1 MATKPYIIQDLSNDM
16 GAVTDAR
23 QVGPS
28 GGGGGSGMTE
38 ALKQA
43 TYQCFEDV
51 AWEDPDTRA
60 ADLAALFA
68 ALYPVSSLSA
78 VYTQSGAVYE
88 TDNLDV
94 LEDDLVVTATYE
106 DGTTGVI
113 PAGSYT
119 LSGTLTEGSSTI
131 TVTYSG
137 KTATFTVNVETAMWS
152 IKNEAFDGGFISTYI
167 PMCNEDRDW
176 TIAFDVTLDTNPTS
190 GDASSYKLPRLIDN
204 SGLCY
209 SIAFYKKNGNSTN
222 YSMQYMATEKTIT
235 GATVGTG
242 RIRFVIT
249 HAKDSGKASIAFR
262 KDSGEPVTDS
272 ISATFSAA
280 TPNVVIGQTNGA
292 NQLPKGTLNFAAIY
306 YSVFSQTSTEDF
318 LGV

>member
-1 MATKPYIIQDLSNDM
+1 MRGMTPLGPIIV
-16 GAVTDAR
+16 AKT
-23 QVGPS
+23 VG
-28 GGGGGSGMTE
+28 GNGQGGSGMTD

-43 TYQCFEDV
+43 IYQCFEDV

-119 LSGTLTEGSSTI
+119 LSGTLAEGSSTV
-131 TVTYSG
+131 TVTFGG
-137 KTATFTVNVETAMWS
+137 KTATFTVTVETAQWS
-152 IKNEAFDGGFISTYI
+152 TKNEAFNGGFVNTFV
-167 PMCNEDRDW
+167 PLCNEDRDW
-176 TIAFDVTLDTNPTS
+176 TIAMDVTLDTNPTS
-190 GDASSYKLPRLIDN
+190 GDASKYKLLRLLEN
-204 SGLCY
+204 GGTSY
-209 SIAFYKKNGNSTN
+209 AIAFFKNTGNASN
-222 YSMQYMATEKTIT
+222 YSMMYMGTIET
-235 GATVGTG
+235 ISGATVGTG
-242 RIRFVIT
+242 RIRIVIT
-249 HAKDSGKASIAFR
+249 HTKDSGLASIAFR

-272 ISATFSAA
+272 ISATFAAA
-280 TPNVVIGQTNGA
+280 TANVVLGQSSGD
-292 NQLPKGTLNFAAIY
+292 NQLPKGTFNFAAIY
-306 YSVFSQTSTEDF
+306 YSVFSQTSINDF
-318 LGV
+318 IGV